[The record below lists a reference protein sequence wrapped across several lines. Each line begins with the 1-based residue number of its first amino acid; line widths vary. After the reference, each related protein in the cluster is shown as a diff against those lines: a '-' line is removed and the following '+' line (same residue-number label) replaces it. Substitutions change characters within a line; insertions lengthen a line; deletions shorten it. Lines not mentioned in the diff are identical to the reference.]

1 MGRGSNPVSVSRK
14 ENVLTGLPTKF
25 GIVEWVTKRE
35 GVWKG
40 SGRCWGA
47 NTQNLGQ
54 NFMGT
59 MSI

>member
-14 ENVLTGLPTKF
+14 ENALPGLPTKL
-25 GIVEWVTKRE
+25 GIVEWGKKKER
-35 GVWKG
+35 VWKG

-54 NFMGT
+54 NIMGT
-59 MSI
+59 VSI